1 MKKPAG
7 NIGWQIGLLASAAA
21 AACAWAPAALA
32 DDGGTQ
38 ASLGG
43 QVDTGG
49 QLWTVSDLQPSADV
63 IAYAPAGSLWEAT
76 ATVAPVGGGIPMV
89 PGFAARAGGDS
100 YPVLWPVPTAQ
111 GINPSSLPAGG
122 TTTGKLYFDV
132 VGAAPNSVVYTAGGH
147 DAAVWVAPPPA
158 EAPAPAPGG
167 YTAPRYAPVSPVPA
181 PQAVTPVAPVAP
193 APAAVAPAAPAA
205 PAPAAGSSG
214 TPAPAST
221 PAPAAGSSGTP
232 ASAGAPAPASTPV
245 PTTTP
250 APTAGSSGTPA
261 SAGASTAPTT
271 TAAPA
276 AGAAENPRTNPAGGS
291 AGTPASPALV
301 APTTTP
307 VPVPAG

>member
-1 MKKPAG
+1 MNKPVATIRWQVGFLAAAG
-7 NIGWQIGLLASAAA
+7 A
-21 AACAWAPAALA
+21 AACVWAPAALA
-32 DDGGTQ
+32 DDGATQ

-43 QVDTGG
+43 QADTGG
-49 QLWTVSDLQPSADV
+49 QLWTVRDLQPSSDV
-63 IAYAPAGSLWEAT
+63 IDYAPAGALWEAT

-89 PGFAARAGGDS
+89 PGFAARAGADD

-132 VGAAPNSVVYTAGGH
+132 VGAAPTSVVYTADGH
-147 DAAVWVAPPPA
+147 DAAVWTAPPPP
-158 EAPAPAPGG
+158 EAPATGD
-167 YTAPRYAPVSPVPA
+167 YTAPRYAPVA
-181 PQAVTPVAPVAP
+181 PAVTPVAPAAP
-193 APAAVAPAAPAA
+193 APVAVPAPAAPAA

-214 TPAPAST
+214 TPA
-221 PAPAAGSSGTP
+221 AA
-232 ASAGAPAPASTPV
+232 A
-245 PTTTP
+245 TTP

-261 SAGASTAPTT
+261 GTPAAPATTPAPTAGSSGTPIAAGATPAPTT
-271 TAAPA
+271 AAAPTAAAPTTAAAPA
-276 AGAAENPRTNPAGGS
+276 AGAAENPRTNPAAGS